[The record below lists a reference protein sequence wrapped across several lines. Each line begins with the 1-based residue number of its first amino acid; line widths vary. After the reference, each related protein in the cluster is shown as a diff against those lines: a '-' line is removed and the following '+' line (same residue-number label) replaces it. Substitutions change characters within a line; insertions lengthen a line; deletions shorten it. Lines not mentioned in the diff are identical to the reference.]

1 MKNIKIYLFALL
13 ALTFGIT
20 SCDEEDALLALVE
33 EENPL
38 PGAVTGTSGSF
49 DFSKYVSIGNSLT
62 AGYMDGALYNSGQA
76 NSFPALLAQQL
87 TTSGIDGGDFNQ
99 PDINSENGYAGMGPN
114 GPLGRFEL
122 SLSQLIPLPTAGEL
136 PAAFGGDKSALNNF
150 GVPGMS
156 LVEVNDP
163 GLASNAL
170 YARFASN
177 PGTSTVL
184 TDALAANP
192 TFFTYWLGHND
203 ILRYAIGGGSNE
215 AAITPS
221 ADFQNALAQSLGA
234 LVAGGAKG
242 VVLTIPSIVLTPYFR
257 AVPYNSIPVTSEA
270 QRDQLNAGFAG
281 LNAAL
286 DGLVVLTNLGVVP
299 GLNVT
304 QAEADARKVTY
315 AVGANN
321 PILMADDALTDYN
334 RAGGEFDIL
343 LGTGQITAAQR
354 QALAPFGQSR
364 PATADDLPVLAA
376 ATQLGATVGGN
387 PAALIGVTV
396 PAADN
401 LILSASEVQTVVVQS
416 AIFNGTMA
424 AVVAQVNAASN
435 NAITLVDVQPAFMD
449 LAGVDAQTAASLV
462 NPLQGAVPS
471 LDPFLSAFQNA
482 AIAAVDGEAGIRVNG
497 VNLSPAF
504 DPNGIMSTD
513 GVHPNPRGHG
523 IVANLIIDA
532 LNAAGANI
540 PSVNVLALRGVI
552 TTD

>member
-62 AGYMDGALYNSGQA
+62 AGYMDGALYTSGQA

-87 TTSGIDGGDFNQ
+87 ATSGIDGGAFNQ
-99 PDINSENGYAGMGPN
+99 PDINSDNGYSSIGPN

-122 SLSQLIPLPTAGEL
+122 SLSLLRPVPTAGEL
-136 PAAFGGDKSALNNF
+136 PAAYGGDKAALNNF
-150 GVPGMS
+150 GVPGMR
-156 LVEVNDP
+156 VVDVNDP
-163 GLASNAL
+163 GLVSNGL
-170 YARFASN
+170 YARFASS

-184 TDALAANP
+184 TDAFAANP
-192 TFFTYWLGHND
+192 TFFTYWLGNND
-203 ILRYAIGGGSNE
+203 ILGYAAGGGANE

-221 ADFQNALAQSLGA
+221 ADFQNALVQSLGT
-234 LVAGGAKG
+234 LVSGGAKG
-242 VVLTIPSIVLTPYFR
+242 VVMTIPPIVLTPYFR

-315 AVGANN
+315 AVGAN
-321 PILMADDALTDYN
+321 PILMVDDALTDYN
-334 RAGGEFDIL
+334 RTGGEFDIL
-343 LGTGQITAAQR
+343 LGTGQITTAQR
-354 QALAPFGQSR
+354 QALAAFGQSR
-364 PATADDLPVLAA
+364 QATSNDLPTLVA
-376 ATQLGATVGGN
+376 ATQLGTSVGGN

-482 AIAAVDGEAGIRVNG
+482 AIAAVDGETGIRVNG

-504 DPNGIMSTD
+504 DPNGVMSTD